1 MAVFERAV
9 FERGVR
15 RADPS
20 PVQRGSEVIRP
31 GSRLLYLDAVRAVAL
46 ARVLLYHSL
55 QQEWPLVFQ
64 SMPLM
69 FFVSGSLFA
78 ASMDNRDAMS
88 VVRSRYRRI
97 LPSYWVY
104 VGAMVLLWASLG
116 VLWQLSWFDWVSF
129 VMPVIS
135 LGGPQGPGAGTDLS
149 LTWGLLWYLQMHLI
163 LALVGPLLRRLQQR
177 RPLMLWTGLAVL
189 ALPVW
194 LAGSPAVLAFLFT
207 ASWILGCHHHDGHL
221 REVLRRFWWAIA
233 LVCFVAICAL
243 VVTTSGSDGT
253 TSAIRAATLLVGLLG
268 VFWLIVA
275 VGIQPMVEPWLVG
288 PRTRSILTWSSRRSL
303 TIYLWHIVPIY
314 AALAIPL
321 PGGSNW
327 AGRIGWC
334 LVGTLVAVVA
344 FGWVEDIAARRPV
357 SLWPTRVIDLTASG
371 PTSADRAQP
380 A

>member
-1 MAVFERAV
+1 
-9 FERGVR
+9 
-15 RADPS
+15 
-20 PVQRGSEVIRP
+20 
-31 GSRLLYLDAVRAVAL
+31 
-46 ARVLLYHSL
+46 
-55 QQEWPLVFQ
+55 
-64 SMPLM
+64 
-69 FFVSGSLFA
+69 
-78 ASMDNRDAMS
+78 
-88 VVRSRYRRI
+88 
-97 LPSYWVY
+97 
-104 VGAMVLLWASLG
+104 
-116 VLWQLSWFDWVSF
+116 
-129 VMPVIS
+129 
-135 LGGPQGPGAGTDLS
+135 
-149 LTWGLLWYLQMHLI
+149 
-163 LALVGPLLRRLQQR
+163 
-177 RPLMLWTGLAVL
+177 MLWTGLAVL

-288 PRTRSILTWSSRRSL
+288 PRTRSVLRWTSRRSL